1 MRLPKKPA
9 ETGMPACSSAQLPP
23 LPEEY
28 ESAQLGDA
36 RRTQRLLAIVERLAP
51 APGTSFPLACRG
63 AAELEGCYRLL
74 SNPKVAWE
82 EVLAPHVAQSLAR
95 CQAAA
100 AQGQSLV
107 VAHDT
112 TNVRFVGSEA
122 GVREGLGTLNRG
134 ESGFEA
140 HLALACGL
148 PSPQQV
154 LAHPLGVVGL
164 RPHVRPSRPKRTHA
178 QQKKESQARPRGE
191 RESEMW
197 QTLAHTV
204 QQRCTEAGV
213 PDVVHVMDQEADSF
227 RLFCELKR
235 HGCAFVIRTHFNRLL
250 DAGASQTDPA
260 STLHAAL
267 EAAPVLLTREVSLGA
282 TQAKWKGRTGGT
294 PAKKQP
300 AREGRTA
307 HLQVR
312 ARSGLVLHAS
322 EYSQRDKDVPSTLT
336 LNAVE
341 VVESHPPEGQH
352 AVRWVLLT
360 TLPVDTPEAVA
371 HVVDCYRA
379 RWSVEEFFKALK
391 TGCGLEKRQLM
402 SLHALLNA
410 LALLLPL
417 AWRLLALRTL
427 AHQAPATP
435 ASPLFNPDELALLR
449 HLSVRVHLGP
459 EPTCAEALLALAGL
473 GGHLKHN
480 GRPGWQTL
488 ARGQDR
494 LSTALEGWLAARA
507 APEFC

>member
-1 MRLPKKPA
+1 MLLPKKPA
-9 ETGMPACSSAQLPP
+9 AASAPACSSAQLPP
-23 LPEEY
+23 LVEEY
-28 ESAQLGDA
+28 ASARLGDA
-36 RRTQRLLAIVERLAP
+36 RRTQRLVALVERLAP
-51 APGTSFPLACRG
+51 APGISFPMACRG

-74 SNPKVAWE
+74 SNPKVDWA
-82 EVLAPHVAQSLAR
+82 EVLAPHMEQTLAR

-100 AQGQSLV
+100 AQGQPLV

-112 TNVRFVGSEA
+112 SGVRFAGSEE
-122 GVREGLGTLNRG
+122 GVRTGLGTLNRG
-134 ESGFEA
+134 ECGFEA
-140 HLALACGL
+140 HLALACSL
-148 PSPQQV
+148 PSPQHL

-164 RPHVRPSRPKRTHA
+164 HPHVRPARPKRTGA
-178 QQKKESQARPRGE
+178 QQKKESQQRPRGE

-197 QTLAHTV
+197 EKLAHTV

-213 PDVVHVMDQEADSF
+213 PHVVHVMDQEADSF
-227 RLFCELKR
+227 RLFWELTR
-235 HGCAFVIRTHFNRLL
+235 QGCAFVIRTHFNRLV
-250 DAGASQTDPA
+250 DAGASQTGPA
-260 STLHAAL
+260 GSLHAAL

-282 TQAKWKGRTGGT
+282 VKARWKGRTGGT

-307 HLQVR
+307 HLEVR
-312 ARSGLVLHAS
+312 VREGLVLKAS
-322 EYSQRDKDVPSTLT
+322 KYSQRDEDVPSTLT

-341 VVESHPPEGQH
+341 VVEPHPPEGQLP
-352 AVRWVLLT
+352 VRWVLLT
-360 TLPVDTPEAVA
+360 TLPVDTPEAAA

-379 RWSVEEFFKALK
+379 RWSVEELFKALK
-391 TGCGLEKRQLM
+391 TGCALEKRQLM

-427 AHQAPATP
+427 AHQAPSTP
-435 ASPLFNPDELALLR
+435 AADLFSPDELALLR

-494 LSTALEGWLAARA
+494 LTAALEGWLAARA
-507 APEFC
+507 ALEIC

>member
-1 MRLPKKPA
+1 MPSLKKPA
-9 ETGMPACSSAQLPP
+9 APACSSAQLPP
-23 LPEEY
+23 LSREY
-28 ESAQLGDA
+28 ASAPLGDA
-36 RRTQRLLAIVERLAP
+36 RRTQRLLAIAERLAP
-51 APGTSFPLACRG
+51 APGTSFPEACRG

-74 SNPKVAWE
+74 SNQKVEWAD
-82 EVLAPHVAQSLAR
+82 VLAPHTEQTLAR
-95 CQAAA
+95 CRAAA
-100 AQGQSLV
+100 AQGQPLV
-107 VAHDT
+107 IAHDT

-122 GVREGLGTLNRG
+122 GVRTGLGSLNRG

-140 HLALACGL
+140 HLALACSL
-148 PSPQQV
+148 PSPGHV

-164 RPHVRPSRPKRTHA
+164 RPHVRPPRPKRSSA
-178 QQKKESQARPRGE
+178 QQKKESRERPKGE

-197 QTLAHTV
+197 EQLAHTV

-213 PDVVHVMDQEADSF
+213 PRVVHVMDQEADSF
-227 RLFCELKR
+227 RLFHELTR
-235 HGCAFVIRTHFNRLL
+235 QGCAFVIRTRFNRLV
-250 DAGASQTDPA
+250 DALASQTHPA
-260 STLHAAL
+260 TSMHAAL

-282 TQAKWKGRTGGT
+282 VQARWKGRTGGT

-307 HLQVR
+307 HLEVR
-312 ARSGLVLHAS
+312 ARSGLVLKAS

-341 VVESHPPEGQH
+341 VVEPHPPEGQPP
-352 AVRWVLLT
+352 VRWVLLT
-360 TLPVDTPEAVA
+360 TLPVETPEAVA

-379 RWSVEEFFKALK
+379 RWSVEELFKALK
-391 TGCGLEKRQLM
+391 TGCSLEKRQLM

-427 AHQAPATP
+427 AHQAPATA
-435 ASPLFNPDELALLR
+435 ASDLFSPDELALLR

-459 EPTCAEALLALAGL
+459 KPTCAEALLALAGL
-473 GGHLKHN
+473 GGHLKRN

-494 LSTALEGWLAARA
+494 LTTALEGWLAARA

>member
-1 MRLPKKPA
+1 MPSPKKPA
-9 ETGMPACSSAQLPP
+9 APACSSAQLPP
-23 LPEEY
+23 LSEEY
-28 ESAQLGDA
+28 ASAPLGDA
-36 RRTQRLLAIVERLAP
+36 RRTQRLLAIAERLAP
-51 APGTSFPLACRG
+51 APGTSFPEACRG

-74 SNPKVAWE
+74 SNQKVEWAH
-82 EVLAPHVAQSLAR
+82 VLAPHVEQTLAR

-100 AQGQSLV
+100 AQGQPLV

-112 TNVRFVGSEA
+112 TNVRFLGSQA
-122 GVREGLGTLNRG
+122 GARTGLGTLNRG

-140 HLALACGL
+140 HLALACSL
-148 PSPQQV
+148 PSPQHV

-164 RPHVRPSRPKRTHA
+164 RPHVRPPRPKRSSA
-178 QQKKESQARPRGE
+178 QQKKESRERPKDE
-191 RESEMW
+191 RESQMW
-197 QTLAHTV
+197 GQLAHTV
-204 QQRCTEAGV
+204 QQRCTVAGV
-213 PDVVHVMDQEADSF
+213 PHVVHVMDQEADSF
-227 RLFCELKR
+227 RLFHELTQ
-235 HGCAFVIRTHFNRLL
+235 HGCAFVIRTRFNRLL
-250 DAGASQTDPA
+250 DALASQTHPA
-260 STLHAAL
+260 TLMHAAL

-282 TQAKWKGRTGGT
+282 VQARWKGGTGGT

-312 ARSGLVLHAS
+312 ARSGLVLQAS
-322 EYSQRDKDVPSTLT
+322 EYSQRDKDVPASLT

-341 VVESHPPEGQH
+341 VVEPQPPEGQPP
-352 AVRWVLLT
+352 VRWVLLT

-379 RWSVEEFFKALK
+379 RWSVEELFKALK
-391 TGCGLEKRQLM
+391 TGCALEKRQLM

-427 AHQAPATP
+427 AHQAPATA
-435 ASPLFNPDELALLR
+435 ASDLFSPNELALLR

-459 EPTCAEALLALAGL
+459 QPTCAEALLALAGL

-494 LSTALEGWLAARA
+494 LTTALEGWLAARA
-507 APEFC
+507 APQIC